1 MAADAKFPWLLDDV
15 EPLADALLVGVDTD
29 RGVLVDAALGEFA
42 PTGKLPI
49 TFPDDAGATA
59 VDEDWRCA
67 SRNDVHGYAKEQHMD
82 GRAYVHVDTDGN
94 RCQLG
99 HGLSW

>member
-1 MAADAKFPWLLDDV
+1 MAVDAKSPWLLDDV

-29 RGVLVDAALGEFA
+29 RGVLVDPALGELA

-49 TFPDDAGATA
+49 TIPADADAIA
-59 VDEDWRCA
+59 VHEDGRCA
-67 SRNDVHGYAKEQHMD
+67 SPNDVPGYAEEQHMD
-82 GRAYVHVDTDGN
+82 GRAYVYVDTDGN
-94 RCQLG
+94 RYQLG